1 MSKNSLESPWTLI
14 TGASSGIGYEI
25 ALEHAR
31 KNWNLILISRKE
43 ADLQKT
49 KEEALK
55 INSRIQVECWAAD
68 VSHESFEDLL
78 KSRLSGKA
86 SLKMV
91 YVNAGIGAAGSFE
104 KLSMKDF
111 DRCWNVN
118 VRGALQ
124 TVYGCLETV
133 QRSKGRFVLLGSL
146 NSFFALPLGAPYNLS
161 KFAIRALAQTLDAEW
176 VKSGPAL
183 TVVYP
188 GPVKTNIVA
197 LDNEGHFVPEAKAS
211 FENKPALAANIAAQR
226 IVHGALIGRRTFSLQ
241 WSSSFLIGF
250 QQRFPNFTAFL
261 LRFIYGR
268 FESSFRKLVG
278 LVNPKAV

>member
-1 MSKNSLESPWTLI
+1 MSKNSAETPWTLI

-31 KNWNLILISRKE
+31 RNWNLILISRKE
-43 ADLQKT
+43 ADLQKAR
-49 KEEALK
+49 EEALK

-68 VSHESFEDLL
+68 VSQSDFEELL
-78 KSRLSGKA
+78 KSRLKSKGP
-86 SLKMV
+86 LKMV

-104 KLSMKDF
+104 KLSMADF

-124 TVYGCLETV
+124 TIYGCLQAVKKAE
-133 QRSKGRFVLLGSL
+133 GRFVLLGSL
-146 NSFFALPLGAPYNLS
+146 NSFLALPLGAPYNVS

-176 VKSGPAL
+176 ANSGPGL

-188 GPVKTNIVA
+188 GPVRTNIVA
-197 LDNEGHFVPEAKAS
+197 LDNEGNFVPEAKAS

-226 IVHGALIGRRTFSLQ
+226 IVRGALNGRRSFSLQ
-241 WSSSFLIGF
+241 WTSSLLIGF
-250 QQRFPNFTAFL
+250 QQRFPNFTGLL
-261 LRFIYGR
+261 LRFVYGR
-268 FESSFRKLVG
+268 FENSFRKLVG
-278 LVNPKAV
+278 LVNPKSV